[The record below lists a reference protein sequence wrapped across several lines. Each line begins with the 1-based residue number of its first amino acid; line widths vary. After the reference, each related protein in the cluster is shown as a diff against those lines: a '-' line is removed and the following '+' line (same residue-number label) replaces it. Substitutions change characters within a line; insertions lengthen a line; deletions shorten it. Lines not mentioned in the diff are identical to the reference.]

1 MSYAETKVPSILAI
15 DASLSSTGIA
25 ITTFSKEIII
35 LHTIKTSPELHIEN
49 RILYVYNTLL
59 RIIEE
64 YNIELLL
71 IESNYTGGSKEVN
84 WVIGIIYLLAAETE
98 IPIKS
103 FPPASIKKA
112 LTGNGRA
119 SKKEIKLAIQEI
131 YGDLKTNEHVRD
143 ALGLVHC
150 YFIKR
155 IEQNSNINLKN

>member
-1 MSYAETKVPSILAI
+1 MNYAETKIPSILAI
-15 DASLSSTGIA
+15 DASLSSSGIA

-35 LHTIKTSPELHIEN
+35 LHTIKTSPELHIEQ
-49 RILYVYNTLL
+49 RIVFVYNSLH

-64 YNIELLL
+64 HNIELLL
-71 IESNYTGGSKEVN
+71 VESNYTGGSKEVN
-84 WVIGIIYLLAAETE
+84 WVIGIIYLIAGEMG
-98 IPIKS
+98 IPLKS
-103 FPPASIKKA
+103 FPPASVKKA
-112 LTGNGRA
+112 VTGNGRA

-155 IEQNSNINLKN
+155 SEQNSNIDLKN